1 MISASSTGHT
11 STISISLTCHQQYHY
26 IRLSA
31 EWIGHVGFLSGWS
44 ITAGF
49 IQRVRGS
56 TNMCDINSLYHCHCH
71 HRWLAIQTSVAQY
84 LRAVMPCGWGV
95 KAGMVCVWVAG
106 KTVWSV
112 RYTLARS
119 ERFEVVVHDDKA
131 LYKYQISFFTF
142 FAYLGCKGGNQSY
155 RDKFCIEYSSIA
167 ECWECGRV
175 MRCCL
180 STECCVTVDPADCYN
195 VLVITGPGTESC
207 MCKCLLLCV
216 SQAQEFYSLQ

>member
-1 MISASSTGHT
+1 MQSAADWWHNCTDRCTRVMSAIGCKQPTYPSQQMYYTVAPVAPQISSPCKKQSKD
-11 STISISLTCHQQYHY
+11 L
-26 IRLSA
+26 RSA
-31 EWIGHVGFLSGWS
+31 CE
-44 ITAGF
+44 
-49 IQRVRGS
+49 
-56 TNMCDINSLYHCHCH
+56 HC
-71 HRWLAIQTSVAQY
+71 T
-84 LRAVMPCGWGV
+84 
-95 KAGMVCVWVAG
+95 
-106 KTVWSV
+106 TF
-112 RYTLARS
+112 TF